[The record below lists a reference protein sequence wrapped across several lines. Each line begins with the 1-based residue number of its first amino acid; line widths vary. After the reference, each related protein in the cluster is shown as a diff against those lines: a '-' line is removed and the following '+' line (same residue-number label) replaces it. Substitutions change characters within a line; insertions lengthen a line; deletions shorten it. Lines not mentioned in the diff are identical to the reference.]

1 MSTTD
6 QQVSLRV
13 VLDVT
18 YNSGGVPFEALQGM
32 ARDMIYSG
40 ISRGGLTGTTE
51 ATVDVY
57 DVTIAAAPAEA
68 NVAKRL
74 RDAITTL
81 EEDHVQFGDD
91 STLDEWIVAVSR
103 NPESTAH
110 PAACDFIALTQGTA
124 ASRT

>member
-1 MSTTD
+1 MSNTD
-6 QQVSLRV
+6 QQVSLRI

-18 YNSGGVPFEALQGM
+18 YDAEGVPVAALQDM

-57 DVTIAAAPAEA
+57 DITIAAAPAES

-74 RDAITTL
+74 LDAITTL
-81 EEDHVQFGDD
+81 EEDHAQFGDD

-110 PAACDFIALTQGTA
+110 PAACEFIALTQGTA
-124 ASRT
+124 ASRA

>member
-1 MSTTD
+1 MSNTA
-6 QQVSLRV
+6 QQISLRV

-18 YNSGGVPFEALQGM
+18 YNTAGEPSSVLEDL
-32 ARDMIYSG
+32 ARAMI
-40 ISRGGLTGTTE
+40 ISRISDGGLTSSTE
-51 ATVDVY
+51 ATVEVY
-57 DVTIAAAPAEA
+57 DLTIAAAPAEA

-81 EEDHVQFGDD
+81 EEDHAQFGDD

-110 PAACDFIALTQGTA
+110 PAACEFIALTQGTA
-124 ASRT
+124 ASRA